1 MDSMERLW
9 ALSSLWAAAR
19 EVYPY
24 FHRLEADW
32 DETYRTYI
40 PRLLEAADDRVAWLQ
55 LCEFVRLLNDGHSMV
70 IPPRALM
77 TANGVAPFR
86 LTHVG
91 DSFLVTEAAEEELLL
106 REVRAVDGVPIGELV
121 GRLDRY
127 RYTSKGHPY
136 RGNLETW
143 LPVLLPGRDH
153 VLETDGGDFPCAF
166 SDELPPLKAAPEPE
180 SRKPFEDLGQGFR
193 LFAGGVL
200 CARVDDMQHLDHGAA
215 FQKVLAETRPRAVLF
230 DIRRNMGGM
239 TLCGARYAQPFFKG
253 SFGGSRKW
261 TQLRKAVD
269 AAGNSQIVA
278 MGPQTRQ
285 RLLDQGVVKPED
297 LAEADRYAKRTQFEF
312 YDDAWE
318 SPCEVFL
325 PDCPVLL
332 LTSRDTIS
340 AAEDFT
346 CFFKANRRGRTLGE
360 RTFGSTGNP
369 YLLPLPQGGRGQVVS
384 VGYEIADGTPFVG
397 VGIQPDVPCLPRA
410 EDWRAGW
417 DRPLDL
423 ALEQLAC
430 SE

>member
-1 MDSMERLW
+1 MNKTERLW

-24 FHRLEADW
+24 FDRLKADW
-32 DETYRTYI
+32 DGAYRDYI
-40 PRLLEAADDRVAWLQ
+40 PRLLDAADDRAVWLL
-55 LCEFVRLLNDGHSMV
+55 LCSFVRLLDDGHSTV
-70 IPPRALM
+70 APPRALM

-91 DSFLVTEAAEEELLL
+91 DSFLVTEAAEEKLLL
-106 REVRAVDGVPIGELV
+106 RELHAVDGVPVGELV
-121 GRLDRY
+121 QRLDRY
-127 RYTSKGHPY
+127 KYTTEGHPY
-136 RGNLETW
+136 RGHLENW

-153 VLETDGGDFPCAF
+153 VLETDGGQVPCAF
-166 SDELPPLKAAPEPE
+166 PEGLPPLKKAPEPR
-180 SRKPFEDLGQGFR
+180 SRKPFQDLGEGLR
-193 LFAGGVL
+193 LFPGGVV
-200 CARVDDMQHLDHGAA
+200 CARVDDMQHTDHAA
-215 FQKVLAETRPRAVLF
+215 TFQKVLVEIRPRAVIF

-269 AAGNSQIVA
+269 AASNSQLTA

-285 RLLDQGVVKPED
+285 RLLDQDIVKPED
-297 LAEADRYAKRTQFEF
+297 FTEADRYAKRTQFDF
-312 YDDAWE
+312 YNDVWE

-332 LTSRDTIS
+332 LTGRDTIS

-346 CFFKANRRGRTLGE
+346 CFFKANKRGRTMGE

-369 YLLPLPQGGRGQVVS
+369 YVLSLPDDGRGQVVS
-384 VGYEIADGTPFVG
+384 VGYEMADGTPFVG
-397 VGIQPDVPCLPRA
+397 VGIVPDIPCAPRA
-410 EDWRAGW
+410 TDWREGW
-417 DRPLDL
+417 DRTLDL
-423 ALEQLAC
+423 ALEQLV
-430 SE
+430 

>member
-1 MDSMERLW
+1 MDISERLW

-24 FHRLEADW
+24 FDRLQADW
-32 DETYRTYI
+32 DETYRAFI
-40 PRLLEAADDRVAWLQ
+40 PRLLDAADDRTAWLL
-55 LCEFVRLLNDGHSMV
+55 LCAFVRLLNDGHSTV
-70 IPPRALM
+70 TPPRALM
-77 TANGVAPFR
+77 AANGVTPFR

-91 DSFLVTEAAEEELLL
+91 DSFLITEAAEETLLL
-106 REVRAVDGVPIGELV
+106 RELRAVDGVPMGELV
-121 GRLDRY
+121 RRMDQY
-127 RYTSKGHPY
+127 KYTAAGHPY
-136 RGNLETW
+136 RGHLESW

-153 VLETDGGDFPCAF
+153 VLETEGGEVPCTFPE
-166 SDELPPLKAAPEPE
+166 ELPSLVKAPEPE
-180 SRKPFEDLGQGFR
+180 SRRPFEAVGEGLR
-193 LFAGGVL
+193 LYEGGIL
-200 CARVDDMQHLDHGAA
+200 CARVDDMQHVEHAAA
-215 FQKVLAETRPRAVLF
+215 FQKALGEIRPRAVIF

-239 TLCGARYAQPFFKG
+239 TLCGARYAQPFFEG

-269 AAGNSQIVA
+269 AAGNSQLSC

-285 RLLDQGVVKPED
+285 RLLEQGIVK
-297 LAEADRYAKRTQFEF
+297 AEEFLEAERYAKRTQFE
-312 YDDAWE
+312 YYHDTWE
-318 SPCEVFL
+318 SPCEVRR

-346 CFFKANRRGRTLGE
+346 CFFRANRRGLILGE

-369 YLLPLPQGGRGQVVS
+369 YLLSLPDGGRGQVVS

-397 VGIQPDVPCLPRA
+397 VGIAPDIPCAPRA
-410 EDWRAGW
+410 ADWREGW

-423 ALEQLAC
+423 ALERLA
-430 SE
+430 